1 MLLGNPTPLMGSTR
15 QAEHHKGTEM
25 ESETVAHW
33 DAQSCLALLEIT
45 PLMPQ

>member
-1 MLLGNPTPLMGSTR
+1 MLLGNPMPLMGRTQ
-15 QAEHHKGTEM
+15 QAERHKGTEM

-33 DAQSCLALLEIT
+33 DTRSCLALLEIT